1 MRHTD
6 IHPYLEPKKTK
17 RADLQ
22 EYRPMFLSLGLTTSL
37 LIVIASFEIKQ
48 TVSQESTQLVNT
60 QNNTEE
66 ILEIPP
72 TDIPPPPP
80 SLQLPQIVEVPNEAD
95 IIEEVQ
101 VNFDIEINADT
112 KVQEITINESPV
124 VEDDSEKADEIF
136 LIVEES
142 AAPRDGMNAFYKLTG
157 ESIRYP
163 AQARRLNV
171 EGKVFVEFVVN
182 KDGEL
187 TDIHVIKGIGSGCDE
202 EAIRV
207 VKLSPPWVP
216 AKQRGKPVRQRI
228 VLPIFFKLK
237 QL

>member
-1 MRHTD
+1 MTHTD
-6 IHPYLEPKKTK
+6 LHPYLEPKKTK

-22 EYRPMFLSLGLTTSL
+22 EYRSMFLSLGLTTSL
-37 LIVIASFEIKQ
+37 LIVIVSFEIKQ
-48 TVSQESTQLVNT
+48 NVSKESTQLVNT
-60 QNNTEE
+60 QTSTEE
-66 ILEIPP
+66 LLEIPP

-80 SLQLPQIVEVPNEAD
+80 TLQLPQIVEVPNEAD

-101 VNFDIEINADT
+101 VNFDVEINADT
-112 KVQEITINESPV
+112 KVQEISINESTV

-136 LIVEES
+136 IIVEES
-142 AAPRDGMNAFYKLTG
+142 AVPRDGMNAFYKLTS

-163 AQARRLNV
+163 AQARRMNV

-187 TDIHVIKGIGSGCDE
+187 TDVHVIKGIGSGCDE
-202 EAIRV
+202 EAVRV
-207 VKLSPPWVP
+207 VKSSPPWVP

-237 QL
+237 QM

>member
-1 MRHTD
+1 M
-6 IHPYLEPKKTK
+6 KKQTK
-17 RADLQ
+17 VLVII
-22 EYRPMFLSLGLTTSL
+22 GIL
-37 LIVIASFEIKQ
+37 LIVIVSFEIKQ
-48 TVSQESTQLVNT
+48 NVSKESTQLVNT
-60 QNNTEE
+60 QTTTEE
-66 ILEIPP
+66 LLEIPP

-80 SLQLPQIVEVPNEAD
+80 TLQLPQIVEVPNEAD

-101 VNFDIEINADT
+101 VNFDVEINADT
-112 KVQEITINESPV
+112 KVQEISINESTV

-136 LIVEES
+136 IIVEES
-142 AAPRDGMNAFYKLTG
+142 AVPRDGMSAFYKLTG

-163 AQARRLNV
+163 AQARRMNV

-187 TDIHVIKGIGSGCDE
+187 TDVHVIKGIGSGCDE
-202 EAIRV
+202 EAVRV

-237 QL
+237 QM